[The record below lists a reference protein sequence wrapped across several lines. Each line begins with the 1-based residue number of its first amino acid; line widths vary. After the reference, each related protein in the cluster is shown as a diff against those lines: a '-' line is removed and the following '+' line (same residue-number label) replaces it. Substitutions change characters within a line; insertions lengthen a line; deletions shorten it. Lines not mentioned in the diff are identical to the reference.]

1 MSRDFFVV
9 DELIV
14 ARMTAGADV
23 VADIGV
29 IFSSGYPEE
38 SVDVEMDTLP
48 APLTKENDTLLGFLP
63 DALEFRDG
71 RLRTCGSRSEAAQ
84 YTIIWS
90 GLFDR
95 KEMPRYFWR
104 LIHTPG
110 PAREYECDTHLGKAQ
125 LFIGLC
131 IRLDM
136 LAKLGEYDVMLR
148 ELQAIYSRYVL

>member
-48 APLTKENDTLLGFLP
+48 APLTKENDTLLGL
-63 DALEFRDG
+63 L
-71 RLRTCGSRSEAAQ
+71 
-84 YTIIWS
+84 
-90 GLFDR
+90 
-95 KEMPRYFWR
+95 
-104 LIHTPG
+104 
-110 PAREYECDTHLGKAQ
+110 
-125 LFIGLC
+125 
-131 IRLDM
+131 
-136 LAKLGEYDVMLR
+136 
-148 ELQAIYSRYVL
+148 